1 MNSDQTISLLQNVSD
16 NIENVIKSLDK
27 NQDVNNI
34 LVQFSKDLHA
44 IESATNRDISVS
56 VIRTSN
62 SSNLALPESLEI

>member
-1 MNSDQTISLLQNVSD
+1 M
-16 NIENVIKSLDK
+16 IKSLDK